1 MDFSEID
8 FSKWTKAHWSLF
20 SSLAVGFFMWG
31 IIASIAPLFY
41 PCVHQ
46 VWFLVVPI
54 IAQLAG
60 DLAISRLSDIK
71 LGRKGTFFLT
81 MSLYGSGA
89 LIIFGVSQAVISKL
103 LSTSSP
109 FFLPLVTL
117 GIILSYL
124 GIEGEV
130 PTALSYAGETMPLS
144 VRETMLVFLP
154 NFDNIGA
161 MVAAAVSYLTY
172 YLSSSYIL
180 ELRTLGILA
189 IIMVGFALFMRY
201 LTPES
206 VRWLIKAGEKKKAEE
221 EVEKYFLPRK
231 KEKMERRVNE
241 IPPLSFRY
249 LFLSIIGV
257 SQYLTY
263 GLMAYVIADYYFTGI
278 TVDEII
284 FVANLGA
291 SVAGVIASFLI
302 KYMPTREFAVLSFL
316 GGTVTIIPIIF
327 LVMIMKELVVLST
340 VMPISLGIFYVLLF
354 LNMTFSEFGWAT
366 RTIFEPLLMPIKS
379 RAFYIGLIR
388 VAPMLAYAGS
398 IYLTAGFTSTQFVLY
413 NLGLWGL
420 GLGGSLAWYYKG
432 YDTNFVPIEETSG
445 DVGVKE

>member
-31 IIASIAPLFY
+31 VIASIAPLFY

-46 VWFLVVPI
+46 VWFLIVPI

-60 DLAISRLSDIK
+60 DLLISRLSDIK

-81 MSLYGSGA
+81 MGLYGSGA
-89 LIIFGVSQAVISKL
+89 LIIFGVSQAVLSKVI
-103 LSTSSP
+103 STSSP
-109 FFLPLVTL
+109 FFLPLVVL

-144 VRETMLVFLP
+144 LRETMLVFLP

-161 MVAAAVSYLTY
+161 AVAAAVSFLTY
-172 YLSSSYIL
+172 YLSSSYIV

-189 IIMVGFALFMRY
+189 VVMVGFAVFMRY

-206 VRWLIKAGEKKKAEE
+206 VRWLVKAGKKSVAEM
-221 EVEKYFLPRK
+221 EVRKYFSPSKPVKERK
-231 KEKMERRVNE
+231 EVKEV
-241 IPPLSFRY
+241 PLSFRY
-249 LFLSIIGV
+249 AFLSIIGV

-263 GLMAYVIADYYFTGI
+263 GLMAYVIADYYFSGI

-284 FVANLGA
+284 LVANLGA
-291 SVAGVIASFLI
+291 SVAGIIASFLI
-302 KYMPTREFAVLSFL
+302 KYARTRKFAVFSFL
-316 GGTVTIIPIIF
+316 GGTVTMIPILLLIARILPF
-327 LVMIMKELVVLST
+327 TLS
-340 VMPISLGIFYVLLF
+340 LFYALLLF
-354 LNMTFSEFGWAT
+354 NMAFSELGWAT

-379 RAFYIGLIR
+379 RAFYVGLVR

-398 IYLTAGFTSTQFVLY
+398 IYLTAGFSSTQFTLY
-413 NLGLWGL
+413 NLALWGL

-432 YDTNFVPIEETSG
+432 YDTNLVPIEETAG
-445 DVGVKE
+445 DVSIKQ